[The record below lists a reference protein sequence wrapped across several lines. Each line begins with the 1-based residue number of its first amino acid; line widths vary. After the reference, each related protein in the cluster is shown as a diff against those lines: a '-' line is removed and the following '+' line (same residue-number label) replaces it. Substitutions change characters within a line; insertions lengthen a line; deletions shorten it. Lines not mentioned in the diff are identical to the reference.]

1 MSIIRKNL
9 ITNDWVIFA
18 TNREKKPRELKKDEK
33 DNIAVL
39 GERPEHK
46 ADCPFCPGNEK
57 PDDELVFT
65 IGDAAQWKVRVIANK
80 FSSLDRN
87 IIPQKRFTPL
97 KKEFDGFGIHDV
109 IIDSSRH
116 NTTIALMQR
125 EEVTDLVTAYHRRYN
140 EIKQNELVKH
150 IVVFKNQGIRAGGSL
165 EHPHSQIYGLPVI
178 PFETS
183 VRVHEMERYFEINDN
198 CLLCDITHSEQT
210 DKERVIY
217 ENERFISYMC
227 YADLSPYHFWI
238 VPKKHSYSF
247 GLCDAEDLRDLADCM
262 KVVLEKMYYLL
273 KNPDYNF
280 VIQSLN
286 HADQDKDFFHWY
298 VSVIPQIKTK
308 GGWSYAGGLYVN
320 TVMPEDA
327 AQKMREAVPPG

>member
-18 TNREKKPRELKKDEK
+18 TNRENKPRELKKEEK
-33 DNIAVL
+33 DNVKILA
-39 GERPEHK
+39 ERPEHK

-57 PDDELVFT
+57 PDDALVFT
-65 IGDAAQWKVRVIANK
+65 IGDVKDWKVRIVANK

-109 IIDSSRH
+109 IIDSPKH
-116 NTTIALMQR
+116 NTTLALMNQ
-125 EEVTDLVTAYHRRYN
+125 EEATDLVTAYHRRYN
-140 EIKQNELVKH
+140 EIHQNELVKH
-150 IVVFKNQGIRAGGSL
+150 IVVFKNQGVRAGGSL
-165 EHPHSQIYGLPVI
+165 EHPHSQIYGLPVV

-183 VRVHEMERYFEINDN
+183 VRVHEMERYFDINDH
-198 CLLCDITHSEQT
+198 CLLCEIMQSELAE
-210 DKERVIY
+210 KVRIIY
-217 ENERFISYMC
+217 ENERFVSFVS

-238 VPKKHSYSF
+238 VPKKHSHSF
-247 GLCDAEDLRDLADCM
+247 GLCGAEDLKALADCM
-262 KVVLEKMYYLL
+262 RIVLGKMFVLL

-280 VIQSLN
+280 VFQSLN
-286 HADQDKDFFHWY
+286 HADQDKDYFHWY
-298 VSVIPQIKTK
+298 LSVIPQIKTK

-327 AQKMREAVPPG
+327 AQKMRETEPPK